1 MCLTIDV
8 NHLLFISYSSWEH
21 GNMYWKDWVTS
32 LLSHASLARLSKVI
46 FDSKFRSPSLWTQT
60 FKEKKQVARNP
71 AKTGKAKQTAS
82 RGRQWTLNPTE
93 CKANSAEGKGS
104 PATLSG
110 CQSSQDSSSLWR
122 ARAGRDGGEPLFPPQ
137 FTPLAGGEPPAAA
150 PGTSLRTPPWT
161 QLGLMTSIFPGSKGF
176 VVETLPKEPNFGFS
190 SQTFVERLQSI
201 C

>member
-1 MCLTIDV
+1 MLTTYCLFPTAA
-8 NHLLFISYSSWEH
+8 
-21 GNMYWKDWVTS
+21 GNMETCTERTESPPCCLMLD
-32 LLSHASLARLSKVI
+32 LH
-46 FDSKFRSPSLWTQT
+46 DSVRSFLTPDSGAPHCGWAQT